1 MAERAPPVV
10 TVREFA
16 AKVPPRLHAGVTA
29 SAPSVVAARLHAGVT
44 VMGPGVPP
52 ENMQEGVTVSAPT
65 AAALNWH
72 SVVQAASWPTLKE
85 VAVGV
90 PHAKPVKAPVK
101 DPGKVQEDMVREVPA
116 PAMKLSGA
124 PTVRVPTAAV
134 TKCDTVLIKVTA
146 TGED

>member
-52 ENMQEGVTVSAPT
+52 ENMQEDVTVSAPT

-90 PHAKPVKAPVK
+90 PHAKPVKALVK
-101 DPGKVQEDMVREVPA
+101 EPGNVQEDTVREVPA

-146 TGED
+146 TGVD